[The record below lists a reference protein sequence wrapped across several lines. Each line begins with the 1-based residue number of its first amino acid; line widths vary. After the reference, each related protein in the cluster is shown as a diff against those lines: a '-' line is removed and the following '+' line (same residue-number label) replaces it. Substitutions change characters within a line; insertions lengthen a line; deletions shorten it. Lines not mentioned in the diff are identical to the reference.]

1 MNLFNLMPA
10 ADRERYQQA
19 QQQTREHLERW
30 KRCKAKLD
38 AFNRKQI
45 VAWLDRLPIDEREK
59 CRTVLNN
66 IMAARK
72 AKEQQQ
78 GEA

>member
-30 KRCKAKLD
+30 KRCKAK
-38 AFNRKQI
+38 
-45 VAWLDRLPIDEREK
+45 
-59 CRTVLNN
+59 
-66 IMAARK
+66 
-72 AKEQQQ
+72 EQQQ